1 VLTLT
6 AMNFRKVLYIAV
18 GMFLTHC
25 SFERSSDIVSPLEED
40 DFFKISEI
48 HNEDSIE
55 DSHENDSAKSQPPNE
70 IPEIFRQPV
79 TLALTKKLNLED
91 AIIKLSHI
99 LNINIQL
106 NANIKRQIYLNI
118 HDKPYIDVIS
128 SICEQNNLRY
138 KIKGDTIY
146 IEPDT
151 PYTKTYDLQFLNILR
166 TSNSSIST
174 NTDIFSQNTLGP
186 NTTNLSPQSDNGS
199 SNKVSNSDN
208 NDFWNELE
216 TNLKNLTASKIS
228 IHKQAG
234 LITISGTSK
243 EHALIQEYIDK
254 IIKIVNAQV
263 TIEAKIL
270 EISLNKEYMHG
281 IDWSITRKLTS
292 YFSPIDPL
300 KDSSTNGL
308 FSIGINAKRLD
319 GKNLNAFIKFL
330 ERFGS
335 VKTLSSP
342 KITVMNNQTAI
353 LKVAKQEVYFNLVYN
368 NNFVGHTS
376 YNTNSFNSE
385 TFYTNINT
393 VPVGVV
399 LAVHPVIDLNTNR
412 ITMTLRPSI
421 SKVIDFKN
429 DPSIAMNWNAKN
441 SSLSE
446 APKSTI
452 PVVEVREIDSV
463 LNTKSGEIIM
473 LGGLMQDSAEKKK
486 SNSLFG
492 FFTNPKDQNHL
503 LSRNLTEIIILLKA
517 RIVKNKNDRI
527 SHGARKMYDKYSKSK
542 VKETAEK

>member
-1 VLTLT
+1 
-6 AMNFRKVLYIAV
+6 MIFRDALYITI
-18 GMFLTHC
+18 GLLLTHC
-25 SFERSSDIVSPLEED
+25 SFERSSDIVSPLKED

-48 HNEDSIE
+48 HNEDSLE
-55 DSHENDSAKSQPPNE
+55 DSSDNE
-70 IPEIFRQPV
+70 TLKEQSPTKIPEIFKQPV
-79 TLALTKKLNLED
+79 TLALTKKLNLEE
-91 AIIKLSHI
+91 AIIKLSNI

-106 NANIKRQIYLNI
+106 NANIKKQIYINI
-118 HDKPYIDVIS
+118 HNKPYIDVIS

-138 KIKGDTIY
+138 NIKGDTIY

-151 PYTKTYDLQFLNILR
+151 PFTKTYDLQFLNILR

-174 NTDIFSQNTLGP
+174 NTDIFSQNTLG
-186 NTTNLSPQSDNGS
+186 TNSNQLSSQSDNGS

-216 TNLKNLTASKIS
+216 TNLKNLTSSKIS

-234 LITISGTSK
+234 LITIKGTLK
-243 EHALIQEYIDK
+243 EHSLIQKYIDK

-263 TIEAKIL
+263 IIEAKIL

-281 IDWSITRKLTS
+281 LDWSLTRKLTS
-292 YFSPIDPL
+292 YFNPIDPL
-300 KDSSTNGL
+300 KDSSSNGL
-308 FSIGINAKRLD
+308 FSIGINSKRLN

-330 ERFGS
+330 ENFGS

-368 NNFVGHTS
+368 NNYIGHTN
-376 YNTNSFNSE
+376 YNSQGFNSE

-446 APKSTI
+446 APKSPI

-492 FFTNPKDQNHL
+492 FFTNPKDQNQML
-503 LSRNLTEIIILLKA
+503 NRNLTEIIILLKA

-527 SHGARKMYDKYSKSK
+527 SPSARTMYDKYSKSK
-542 VKETAEK
+542 VTESIAK